1 VIIPRSTREDLVA
14 LLNKFD
20 LRMKGI
26 SRGRDISREV
36 LKKKDEEII
45 RLNERVKSL
54 ERQRGINGAALRGR

>member
-1 VIIPRSTREDLVA
+1 MIIPHSTQEDLVE

-36 LKKKDEEII
+36 LKKKEEEIM
-45 RLNERVKSL
+45 RLNERLKNL
-54 ERQRGINGAALRGR
+54 ERQREMDGAALGGC